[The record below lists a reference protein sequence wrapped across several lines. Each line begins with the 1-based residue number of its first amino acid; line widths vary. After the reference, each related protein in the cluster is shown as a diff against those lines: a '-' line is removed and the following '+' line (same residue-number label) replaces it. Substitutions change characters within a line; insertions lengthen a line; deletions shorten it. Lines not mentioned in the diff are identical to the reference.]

1 MPDEKSVEALV
12 DAALAQLREQMLRE
26 LSDGTATHGTLDQIE
41 EAVARLGDEFRR
53 RLQEQIIAERTRTPR
68 ENALPCPC
76 GGRARYHLTRERV
89 LITRHGELRLARPY
103 YHCPACHHGFA
114 PLDATLGLDGESLT
128 TQLRGW
134 LSGLGARLPFPE
146 ATQVLWELTG
156 VQVSVSTTARTAIAV
171 GTALMQAQEQAA
183 RQWRSG
189 RRPPVERKPSRVYI
203 SADGKLVP
211 LREAWKRD
219 GSRGALVC
227 RWGECKSAVIY
238 ETRCGA
244 QGDEGVV
251 QRRYLAT
258 LSDCHQFEPQL
269 AVAAHQ
275 RGVAFAREVI
285 FLADGAPWLWQ
296 IAAAQFPQAIQ
307 ILDYYHA
314 SEHLYT
320 VAHARFGEGTTAAKE
335 WVQARQAELLADQVR
350 AVLGAIAAWKPK
362 GQAGKQLRRREFRY
376 FRQNAERLRYGSFR
390 KQGYQ
395 ISSGVMEATCKHVI
409 GQRLDQAG
417 MHWRPAAAQ
426 AIVALRAALLSTN
439 PPDLQPYCRA
449 TPTLPPS

>member
-1 MPDEKSVEALV
+1 MPSDPTVEALV

-26 LSDGTATHGTLDQIE
+26 LSDGAATHGTLDQIE
-41 EAVARLGDEFRR
+41 DAVARLGDEFRR
-53 RLQEQIIAERTRTPR
+53 RLQEQIIAERSRGPR

-76 GGRARYHLTRERV
+76 GGRARYRLSRERV
-89 LITRHGELRLARPY
+89 LTTRHGEVRLARPY
-103 YHCPACHHGFA
+103 YHCPTCHHGFA
-114 PLDATLGLDGESLT
+114 PLDATLGLDGETIT
-128 TQLRGW
+128 TQVRCW

-146 ATQVLWELTG
+146 ATQVLSELTG
-156 VQVSVSTTARTAIAV
+156 VQVSASSTARTAVAV
-171 GTALMQAQEQAA
+171 GTALVQAQQQAA
-183 RQWRSG
+183 CQWRAG
-189 RRPPVERKPSRVYI
+189 QRPAVERKPKRLYI

-219 GSRGALVC
+219 GSLGPLVC
-227 RWGECKSAVIY
+227 RWAECKSAVLY
-238 ETRCGA
+238 ETGRGE

-258 LSDCHQFEPQL
+258 LGDCRQFEPQL

-275 RGVAFAREVI
+275 SGVAFAREVV
-285 FLADGAPWLWQ
+285 FLADGAAWLWQ

-320 VAHARFGEGTTAAKE
+320 VAHARFGEGTAAAKE
-335 WVQARQAELLADQVR
+335 WVQARQAELLTDQVQG
-350 AVLGAIAAWKPK
+350 VLLAIAAWKPK
-362 GQAGKQLRRREFRY
+362 SRAGKQLRRREFRY
-376 FRQNAERLRYGSFR
+376 FRHNAPRLQYGTFR
-390 KQGYQ
+390 KHGYQ
-395 ISSGVMEATCKHVI
+395 ISSGVMEATCKHVV

-417 MHWRPAAAQ
+417 MHWRPAAAE

-439 PPDLQPYCRA
+439 RLDLRAYCRPA
-449 TPTLPPS
+449 APLPPS

>member
-1 MPDEKSVEALV
+1 MPDDPTVEALV

-41 EAVARLGDEFRR
+41 AAVARLGDEFRR
-53 RLQEQIIAERTRTPR
+53 RLQEQIIAERTRGPR

-76 GGRARYHLTRERV
+76 GGQARFHLTRERV

-103 YHCPACHHGFA
+103 YHCPACHHGFT
-114 PLDATLGLDGESLT
+114 PLDAALGLDGETTT
-128 TQLRGW
+128 TQLRCW
-134 LSGLGARLPFPE
+134 LSDLAARLPFPE
-146 ATQVLWELTG
+146 ATQVLAQLTG
-156 VQVSVSTTARTAIAV
+156 VQVSVSTTTRTAVAV
-171 GTALMQAQEQAA
+171 GTALDQAHKEAA
-183 RQWRSG
+183 RQWLAG
-189 RRPPVERKPSRVYI
+189 HRPPVERKPQRLYI
-203 SADGKLVP
+203 SADGKIVP

-219 GSRGALVC
+219 GSLGPLVC
-227 RWGECKSAVIY
+227 RWGECKSAVVY
-238 ETRCGA
+238 EPGRGA
-244 QGDEGVV
+244 TGDEGVV
-251 QRRYLAT
+251 HRRYLAT
-258 LSDCHQFEPQL
+258 LGDCTQLGPQL

-275 RGVAFAREVI
+275 SGVAFAREVV

-320 VAHARFGEGTTAAKE
+320 VAQARFGEGTPAAQA

-350 AVLGAIAAWKPK
+350 AVLLAIAAWKPK
-362 GQAGKQLRRREFRY
+362 GQAAKQLRHREFRY
-376 FRQNAERLRYGSFR
+376 FRHNAERLRYGSFR

-395 ISSGVMEATCKHVI
+395 ISSGVMEATCKHVV

-417 MHWRPAAAQ
+417 MHWRPPAAE
-426 AIVALRAALLSTN
+426 AIVALRAALLSTHAPN
-439 PPDLQPYCRA
+439 LRPYCRA
-449 TPTLPPS
+449 TTTLPPS